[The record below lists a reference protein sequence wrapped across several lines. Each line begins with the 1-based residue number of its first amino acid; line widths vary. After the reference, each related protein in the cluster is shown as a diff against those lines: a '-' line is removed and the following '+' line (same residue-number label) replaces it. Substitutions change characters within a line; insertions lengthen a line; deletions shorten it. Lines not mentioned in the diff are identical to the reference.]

1 MGGGKGGSGFGN
13 TQGSRL
19 NSEIHQGKQ
28 DKHIEG
34 SNNYNQQVQ
43 NGKNPSILTE
53 NPNDLLREGIGKG
66 NNHGSVKETVDY
78 GRVIGKFYYPK
89 TGKYYDTSRA
99 TIHYDSNGKAHIV
112 PSMPN
117 YMMEL
122 LKKER

>member
-1 MGGGKGGSGFGN
+1 MGGGSGGFGFGN

-53 NPNDLLREGIGKG
+53 DPNKLLREGVNKG
-66 NNHGSVKETVDY
+66 YVPQGSTKRVVDY
-78 GRVIGKFYYPK
+78 GKTIGKYYDEK
-89 TGKYYDTSRA
+89 SGKYYDTTRA
-99 TIHYDSNGKAHIV
+99 TIHFDKNGNAHIV
-112 PSMPN
+112 PAKPN
-117 YMMEL
+117 YML
-122 LKKER
+122 D